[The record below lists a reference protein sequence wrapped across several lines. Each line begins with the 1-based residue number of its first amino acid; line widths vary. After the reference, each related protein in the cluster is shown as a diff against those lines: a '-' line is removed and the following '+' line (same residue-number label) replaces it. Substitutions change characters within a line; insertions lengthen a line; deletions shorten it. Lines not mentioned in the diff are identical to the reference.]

1 MWVKKIRPDD
11 YLKRFIGFC
20 RDEYKEEL
28 IAIGIFGSYTLGYFN
43 KNKSDYDVFVIF
55 KNKTPKGEIKIK
67 KKFPKIS
74 LHHFC
79 TREELANKIYLGHFT
94 IFITLL
100 TSARMLYF
108 TKEYKK
114 FLKEIKKTDFLER
127 LVNTAVIQAK
137 TKFELKSL
145 EKIKGYNA
153 AKWALPSI
161 RKRLQFLAYIRKRK
175 LIWNLKRVIRI
186 NKDLLNK
193 EERKFILNLGKRVKK
208 RKDSFSKLD
217 REISVE
223 LIKKLNHEI
232 VFKELTNP

>member
-1 MWVKKIRPDD
+1 
-11 YLKRFIGFC
+11 
-20 RDEYKEEL
+20 
-28 IAIGIFGSYTLGYFN
+28 
-43 KNKSDYDVFVIF
+43 
-55 KNKTPKGEIKIK
+55 
-67 KKFPKIS
+67 
-74 LHHFC
+74 
-79 TREELANKIYLGHFT
+79 
-94 IFITLL
+94 
-100 TSARMLYF
+100 MLYF